1 MDFDETARDNT
12 RAILEALEKAG
23 GDMDRFLRDPEVRV
37 PIFPC
42 PLPPEKNPVLT
53 TDLDGL
59 VVELSSLTCVSAA
72 MHFLFLDH
80 NRVQPHWHMLKK
92 HLRTQEYSSEELK
105 LWHVVH
111 GVRLGYVDGGY
122 SLQLSFVPDKPGPC
136 SSQPLDKTRMSHYT
150 TRALQ
155 SVVTILKQRMAGLDA
170 SDLSRPT
177 VQKNVLTDLTKVA
190 ICHQDQKWLLAQ
202 LDSAIQEA
210 TIYPRGLRFMVTL
223 VRLGQKDP
231 MTVELYKVVDP
242 LHHVVALSVHVACN
256 IRSSDGHVD
265 LMWSRR
271 LVNSVCGRTGYVY
284 TNQSVT
290 EAANYASNT
299 DHKSVDVG
307 PAVWGLFRDVR
318 GGYGVEGLLN
328 FVQLYC
334 DGPHRHQTPYY
345 KHPVSGILATNGVL
359 HKNTNRAMEQRAQKY
374 LSHFKDLGMKGA
386 AVLTARVEGLLL
398 YCGRDVPRTLY
409 SECLIDTNKVAEL
422 VAKRPALLPFL
433 STENEDVRGFRKEL
447 VPLELA
453 LEEYHHGQPRTPA
466 HGHFSVSLETSST
479 NARSLTRT
487 RGILGLAPHTSAGIG
502 LSPPSLTIWTSNE
515 VQQKH
520 AAQLFTL
527 AGSLSANEA
536 VIGRHMIRA
545 LLKYVSYGV
554 DEDDT
559 VEALSRPLPLT
570 KARPKDSVEYPAL
583 VFRRAIEM
591 VREAGR
597 DPALALLEGL
607 RSFQMKFFPLLRFR
621 DFKGGKR
628 LQWNQKDFVEVRE
641 QGAPVSVATRA
652 ESLTEKVLQELMARE
667 LTGQGHL
674 EIYQSHGMPWM
685 SVLLTRMPREVT
697 YMSMSPAWPS

>member
-12 RAILEALEKAG
+12 RAILEALENAG
-23 GDMDRFLRDPEVRV
+23 G
-37 PIFPC
+37 
-42 PLPPEKNPVLT
+42 T
-53 TDLDGL
+53 WTG
-59 VVELSSLTCVSAA
+59 SLGT
-72 MHFLFLDH
+72 
-80 NRVQPHWHMLKK
+80 LKK
-92 HLRTQEYSSEELK
+92 EPGPHDGPRRSGGGAVLLNMCQCGHALPVSGPQQGAAALAHVEETFKDTGVQLGGAQA
-105 LWHVVH
+105 VAC
-111 GVRLGYVDGGY
+111 GARVRLGYVDGGY
-122 SLQLSFVPDKPGPC
+122 SLQISLVPDKPGPC

-359 HKNTNRAMEQRAQKY
+359 HKNTNTAMVQRAQKY
-374 LSHFKDLGMKGA
+374 LEHFKDLG
-386 AVLTARVEGLLL
+386 
-398 YCGRDVPRTLY
+398 
-409 SECLIDTNKVAEL
+409 
-422 VAKRPALLPFL
+422 
-433 STENEDVRGFRKEL
+433 
-447 VPLELA
+447 
-453 LEEYHHGQPRTPA
+453 
-466 HGHFSVSLETSST
+466 
-479 NARSLTRT
+479 
-487 RGILGLAPHTSAGIG
+487 
-502 LSPPSLTIWTSNE
+502 
-515 VQQKH
+515 
-520 AAQLFTL
+520 
-527 AGSLSANEA
+527 
-536 VIGRHMIRA
+536 
-545 LLKYVSYGV
+545 
-554 DEDDT
+554 
-559 VEALSRPLPLT
+559 
-570 KARPKDSVEYPAL
+570 
-583 VFRRAIEM
+583 
-591 VREAGR
+591 
-597 DPALALLEGL
+597 
-607 RSFQMKFFPLLRFR
+607 
-621 DFKGGKR
+621 
-628 LQWNQKDFVEVRE
+628 
-641 QGAPVSVATRA
+641 
-652 ESLTEKVLQELMARE
+652 
-667 LTGQGHL
+667 
-674 EIYQSHGMPWM
+674 
-685 SVLLTRMPREVT
+685 
-697 YMSMSPAWPS
+697 